1 MPGSKAPEE
10 QRREELLDAAFRV
23 AARTG
28 LGSLTAAEVARE
40 AGLSKGLVFFHF
52 VSKDGLLL
60 ALLDRLVSWAL
71 DVPSPDRTP
80 AARLLAGLAGE
91 AGFNEED
98 RARVDLLLQY
108 VVLAAR
114 APELR
119 DRAAEGLQHYRE
131 ALRQPAEDL
140 LRHTPAAPGPT
151 APDPAATAPGL
162 AALATAVVIGSA
174 VQAFLDDRFSPAD
187 VVDGLRALVA
197 LPEIPG

>member
-23 AARTG
+23 AARAG

-52 VSKDGLLL
+52 GSKDGLLL

-71 DVPSPDRTP
+71 DVPSPDRSP

-119 DRAAEGLQHYRE
+119 DRTAEGLRHYRE

-140 LRHTPAAPGPT
+140 LQHTRDS
-151 APDPAATAPGL
+151 PDPAAAAPGL

-174 VQAFLDDRFSPAD
+174 VQAFLDDRFSAAD
-187 VVDGLRALVA
+187 VVGGLRTLVA

>member
-1 MPGSKAPEE
+1 MPGQKAPEE

-23 AARTG
+23 AARAG

-52 VSKDGLLL
+52 GSKDGLLL

-91 AGFNEED
+91 AGFNEDD

-119 DRAAEGLQHYRE
+119 DRTAEGLRHYRE

-140 LRHTPAAPGPT
+140 LRHTPD
-151 APDPAATAPGL
+151 APDPAAAAPGL

-174 VQAFLDDRFSPAD
+174 VQAFLDDRFSPAA
-187 VVDGLRALVA
+187 VVDGLRTLVE

>member
-23 AARTG
+23 AARAG

-52 VSKDGLLL
+52 GSKDGLLL

-71 DVPSPDRTP
+71 DVPSPDRSP

-140 LRHTPAAPGPT
+140 LRHIPA

-187 VVDGLRALVA
+187 VVGGLRTLVA